1 MLYFIYIQQLIYEP
15 HIYLED
21 DVRDH
26 PTILLVHPTTMST
39 YRVGQKSGPQT
50 RKHNSVK
57 C

>member
-26 PTILLVHPTTMST
+26 PTTLLVHPTTMST
-39 YRVGQKSGPQT
+39 YRVGQKSGAT
-50 RKHNSVK
+50 DS
-57 C
+57 